1 MTMQPKPDAYF
12 VKSMFSDQPTVHI
25 GIIEKSGGDTRWN
38 GINVATSQLSE
49 NWNRKEGEQVSL
61 YTYTNADEVELLLN
75 GRSLG
80 VRKNDADPKLRNRIR
95 WDAVPYEPGTLLA
108 VARKAG
114 KVVARHQLT
123 TTGEAVALK
132 LKPETTDWH
141 ADGKDLMMVRVTAVD
156 RKGRRVLSAHDLLH
170 IEVKGEA
177 DIVAVGNGDMAS
189 SELPVGDKQLASHA
203 SRSLYKGSACIYLRA
218 RRQAGKVELKVKSGN
233 LSAGSLRM
241 NTQ

>member
-1 MTMQPKPDAYF
+1 M
-12 VKSMFSDQPTVHI
+12 
-25 GIIEKSGGDTRWN
+25 
-38 GINVATSQLSE
+38 
-49 NWNRKEGEQVSL
+49 
-61 YTYTNADEVELLLN
+61 
-75 GRSLG
+75 
-80 VRKNDADPKLRNRIR
+80 
-95 WDAVPYEPGTLLA
+95 A

-123 TTGEAVALK
+123 TTGEAVALR
-132 LKPETTDWH
+132 LEPESRCWQ
-141 ADGKDLMMVRVTAVD
+141 ADGKDLQFVRVTATD
-156 RKGRRVLSAHDLLH
+156 CKGRRVLSAHQLLQ
-170 IEVKGEA
+170 IELKGEA

-203 SRSLYKGSACIYLRA
+203 SRSLYEGAACIVLRS